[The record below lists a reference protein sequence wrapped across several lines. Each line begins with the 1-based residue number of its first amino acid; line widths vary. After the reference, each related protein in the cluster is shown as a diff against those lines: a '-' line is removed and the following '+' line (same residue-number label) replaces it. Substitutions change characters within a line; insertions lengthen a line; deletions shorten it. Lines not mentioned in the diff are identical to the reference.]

1 MPEVDS
7 GHDLRQG
14 VALTSLCGAFLI
26 AGLLL
31 PYPLLS
37 YTAMVFGAWLP
48 VKAAS
53 ESLKSKQL
61 DVNTLMLLAAFGSAA
76 LGLPFEGAVL
86 LFLFSLSGT
95 LESFALG
102 RTKSA
107 IEGLIKLRPSEAI
120 IIDDSGEHGVPV
132 KDVAV
137 GQKVKVLPFENVPLD
152 GKIITGQTSAN
163 EAAMTGEAR
172 PVSKALGDM
181 MLSGTQNLDGSVVIE
196 VTAAQGSTTLDQVVN
211 LVQEAQQNQ
220 ASGERIS
227 SWFGSRYTFFVIGV
241 FTLSLILRLVF
252 GQDLNRALYASLSVF
267 VALSPCALVIAS
279 PSATLSALAWAARRG
294 ILVRGGDPIEQAGKA
309 SIIVLDKTGTLTRG
323 KFTLVRALVSQ
334 STGEECCVDILEG
347 DAESA
352 RDVLSAAASL
362 ESHSTHP
369 LAEAIVSAAQS
380 KGLHW
385 DEAQDVQVK
394 PGLGLIG
401 TVGKQEILVGQEALI
416 PGLPEDLLAKAE
428 GFRADGLSTV
438 VMKWG
443 TQLALFGMRDEVRP
457 ESASVLK
464 VLKQLGIKKTVMLTG
479 DSLQPAE
486 AAAKTVGIDEVYA
499 RQMPAD
505 KEARIA
511 KLEEEGHVIFV
522 GDGVNDAPSLARASL
537 GVAMGGLGSDI
548 AMNAAD
554 AVLMKD
560 SLNDLPRLVS
570 LGQKTNRVI
579 KGSLGFAAGVVV
591 CLFFGTLLADWLLS
605 PEARKAILPFAVLGH
620 EGSTVLVILNGL
632 RLLAHKDPFPP
643 EE

>member
-26 AGLLL
+26 ASLIL
-31 PYPLLS
+31 PYPWIS
-37 YTAMVFGAWLP
+37 YSAMAFGAWLP
-48 VKAAS
+48 VKAAW
-53 ESLKSKQL
+53 ESLREKQL
-61 DVNTLMLLAAFGSAA
+61 DVNTLMLMAAFGSAA
-76 LGLPFEGAVL
+76 LGLPFEGAIL

-107 IEGLIKLRPSEAI
+107 IEGLIKLRPSEALVV
-120 IIDDSGEHGVPV
+120 DDSGEQKVPV
-132 KDVAV
+132 KEVKV
-137 GQKVKVLPFENVPLD
+137 GQHVKVLPFENVPLD
-152 GKIITGQTSAN
+152 GLILAGQTSAN

-172 PVSKALGDM
+172 PVSKSLGDK
-181 MLSGTQNLDGSVVIE
+181 MLSGTQNLDGSVVIQ
-196 VTAAQGSTTLDQVVN
+196 VTAAQGETTLDQVVN
-211 LVQEAQQNQ
+211 LVQEAQENQ

-227 SWFGSRYTFFVIGV
+227 SWFGSRYTFFVIAV
-241 FTLSLILRLVF
+241 FTISLVLRLVL
-252 GQDLNRALYASLSVF
+252 GQEINRALYASLSVF

-309 SIIVLDKTGTLTRG
+309 KIIVLDKTGTLTRG
-323 KFTLVRALVSQ
+323 RFTLVRALVSQ
-334 STGEECCVDILEG
+334 PTGEECCVDILDG
-347 DAESA
+347 DLELAK
-352 RDVLSAAASL
+352 DVLSAAAAL

-369 LAEAIVSAAQS
+369 LAEAIVSAAKA
-380 KGLHW
+380 KGHDW
-385 DEAQDVQVK
+385 HEAEDVLVK
-394 PGLGLIG
+394 PGLGL
-401 TVGKQEILVGQEALI
+401 VGRVEGKEILVGQEALI
-416 PGLPEDLLAKAE
+416 PGLPHDLLAKAE
-428 GFRADGLSTV
+428 GFRSDGLSTV

-443 TQLALFGMRDEVRP
+443 SQLALFGMRDEVRP
-457 ESASVLK
+457 ESAAVLQK
-464 VLKQLGIKKTVMLTG
+464 LKELGIEKSVMLTG

-486 AAAKTVGIDEVYA
+486 AAAKAVGINEVYA

-511 KLEEEGHVIFV
+511 QLESEGGVIFV

-537 GVAMGGLGSDI
+537 GIAMGGLGSDI

-560 SLNDLPRLVS
+560 SLKDLPRLVS
-570 LGQKTNRVI
+570 LGQKTDRVI

-591 CLFFGTLLADWLLS
+591 FLFFGTLLADWLLS

-632 RLLAHKDPFPP
+632 RLLAHKDPYPP
-643 EE
+643 EV

>member
-1 MPEVDS
+1 MPEADS

-48 VKAAS
+48 VKAAWD
-53 ESLKSKQL
+53 SLKGWQL

-120 IIDDSGEHGVPV
+120 IIDDSGEHRVPV
-132 KDVAV
+132 KDVV
-137 GQKVKVLPFENVPLD
+137 IGQKVKVLPFENVPLD

-334 STGEECCVDILEG
+334 STGEECSVDILEG

-486 AAAKTVGIDEVYA
+486 AAAKAVGIDEVYA

-643 EE
+643 VG